1 MHYKATRALIAD
13 WYLFL
18 FYILMA
24 ESARAY
30 EPRMRRSI
38 PRPMRS
44 TWARWRSSA
53 AREPGGAAAFQQW
66 TAYWPMKQA
75 PTKGA
80 CQG

>member
-30 EPRMRRSI
+30 EPRLRCSI

-53 AREPGGAAAFQQW
+53 AREPGGAAVPAVNRLL
-66 TAYWPMKQA
+66 THEAGPN
-75 PTKGA
+75 
-80 CQG
+80 QGRLSG